1 MRVKHFLEISL
12 VELNGRFV
20 EPRRPIVVHGL
31 ALIESI
37 AYGYF
42 GVVGNAGLA
51 FLNLDEVDFQWPA
64 DDYNAYTKS
73 SFAVG
78 AVLRRA
84 LQQKTGSRCGIAL
97 HGREELSGETELTAG
112 LVNRIARFRFLPTL
126 DRGCLLRP
134 HGEVRS
140 GRSKQ

>member
-42 GVVGNAGLA
+42 GEVGNAGLA
-51 FLNLDEVDFQWPA
+51 FLNLDEVDFQVPA
-64 DDYNAYTKS
+64 DDCDVYTKAL
-73 SFAVG
+73 FAVG
-78 AVLRRA
+78 SVLRRA
-84 LQQKTGSRCGIAL
+84 VQQKTGSRCGIVV
-97 HGREELSGETELTAG
+97 HGREKLSGETEVTA
-112 LVNRIARFRFLPTL
+112 
-126 DRGCLLRP
+126 
-134 HGEVRS
+134 
-140 GRSKQ
+140 